1 MAKAKWK
8 KIEDNIVDSGV
19 DLPKFIRHHWLSK
32 YSFIGEKAL
41 FKNVKREISDFS
53 DFLDELV
60 LSSELYKKIM
70 AGKKDDWMDVDHG
83 AKIYESISGIR
94 AMNVVS
100 CNSLLLC
107 LLRNEKRINMNL
119 SSYIKTMEEFTF
131 VYSGICKLQ
140 ANRLEKIYAK
150 YAIGIERQIKDSG
163 GKHVQRNVQRE
174 LSEMIEEFKELKPS
188 KNIFDENF
196 REVYYRSSEKSRVFI
211 KYILS
216 NINRHF
222 ASSELD
228 YENISI
234 EHIMPQKPSSD
245 WGLSRSDIKEYVDV
259 LGNLTLIDR
268 SYNSEAGNKSIKDK
282 AKIFAKS
289 QIKITKEIADLL
301 SENGYKWTKNE
312 IESRLKG
319 LTDVA
324 YNEVWAF

>member
-1 MAKAKWK
+1 
-8 KIEDNIVDSGV
+8 
-19 DLPKFIRHHWLSK
+19 
-32 YSFIGEKAL
+32 
-41 FKNVKREISDFS
+41 
-53 DFLDELV
+53 
-60 LSSELYKKIM
+60 
-70 AGKKDDWMDVDHG
+70 
-83 AKIYESISGIR
+83 
-94 AMNVVS
+94 
-100 CNSLLLC
+100 
-107 LLRNEKRINMNL
+107 
-119 SSYIKTMEEFTF
+119 MEEFTF